1 MDTWPGRF
9 LLNSVGYVLVFC
21 PILIGLFVSKKFLK
35 LNPTI
40 PTEKTWEKFDTSQGS
55 LNLVTQDH
63 QALYL
68 KIKPRKK
75 RILIWFYFGKRRD
88 DDANDEEVESP
99 KEVDLQSGE
108 SLLDEEHGEKN
119 QSAIDA
125 TIKRK
130 ERNIFL
136 IKALKLFA
144 CASTLWSSLI
154 FYGLLQV
161 GFKEKSEPRA
171 TK

>member
-40 PTEKTWEKFDTSQGS
+40 STENTWEKFDTFQGS
-55 LNLVTQDH
+55 LNLVTQHH

-108 SLLDEEHGEKN
+108 SLLDEEHVEKN
-119 QSAIDA
+119 RQSAIDE

-154 FYGLLQV
+154 FYGLLQD
-161 GFKEKSEPRA
+161 GFEEKP
-171 TK
+171 